1 MAQRKGKTIIIE
13 SRPCIIANAGVAG
26 KKESE
31 GPLGEEFD
39 ETFEDTTMG
48 QECWE
53 KAETELM
60 KRAIE
65 LAITKAA
72 KEKSEIDAIFAGDLL
87 NQCIGSTFA
96 LREMNIPSVGLYGAC
111 STMALSLSM
120 AALSIESGGFS
131 SVVAAT
137 SSHFCSA
144 EKQFRYPLEYG
155 GQRTPTAQWTVTGA
169 GAAVLSKETSDI
181 SPYIDKVHIGTI
193 QDYGILDA
201 ANMGAAMAPAAR
213 KTISDILKDTNTSP
227 NDYDLIL
234 TGDLGFVGS
243 ELLKGLLQ
251 REDGIV
257 LGENYNDCGMMIFD
271 RERQD
276 VHAGGSGCGCS
287 GSVLCSHIL
296 KKMREGKYSNILFIA
311 TGALMS
317 PVSSREGESIPGIA
331 HLVNI
336 KRGL

>member
-1 MAQRKGKTIIIE
+1 MAQRKGKTIILE
-13 SRPCIIANAGVAG
+13 TRPCIIANAGVAG

-60 KRAIE
+60 RRAIE

-72 KEKSEIDAIFAGDLL
+72 KEKSEIDAVFSGDLL

-169 GAAVLSKETSDI
+169 GAAVLSKDRSDI

-213 KTISDILKDTNTSP
+213 KTISDFLKDTNTSP
-227 NDYDLIL
+227 DDYDLIL

-271 RERQD
+271 REKQD